1 MMEKELTE
9 NEEVKESKKP
19 EPEPL
24 TDDYWLLYNDFD
36 N

>member
-1 MMEKELTE
+1 MMEKELAE
-9 NEEVKESKKP
+9 NEEVKESKEQ

>member
-1 MMEKELTE
+1 MMEKELAE
-9 NEEVKESKKP
+9 NEEVKESKEH